1 MMTMLAVRCCV
12 SRDPKRRYLDVVKE
26 DKQQAGVKEDERLT
40 QVYGESAMATTD
52 GKTGRRIY
60 FHHIFSITPA

>member
-1 MMTMLAVRCCV
+1 M
-12 SRDPKRRYLDVVKE
+12 VKE
-26 DKQQAGVKEDERLT
+26 DKQQVGVKEDERLT
-40 QVYGESAMATTD
+40 QVYGGSAVVTTD

>member
-1 MMTMLAVRCCV
+1 MMTMLAVRWCV

-40 QVYGESAMATTD
+40 QVYD
-52 GKTGRRIY
+52 DYVGRKVLC
-60 FHHIFSITPA
+60 FKGP